1 MPRKSFKRKNK
12 KTKTKKTHKR
22 NNKSISRNRKKLSN
36 VRKMKGGGQIM
47 HSIKGHID
55 IVSCVAFSSDGNYI
69 ASGSHDSTIK
79 IWDTK
84 TGEYIKTLDL
94 IFLKSKSRLKVSS
107 VVFSNDG
114 KYIVSGSYDGTVKI
128 WSIETGK
135 LEKMLYD
142 NTNILKFKEDGTY
155 DFDEFNFLDK
165 SIIRRTVAISKDG
178 QYIVSGGDSQRLD
191 MWSTK
196 TGECIKPKG
205 TTDCIKLIG
214 HYGMVN
220 SVAFSNDSKF
230 IVSGASTSA
239 SSRPNNNGKY
249 RNTNTI
255 IIWSVPEGNKVLT
268 LPNQSSG
275 VNSVAYSSDDKY
287 IVSGDNSGNV
297 HIWAIMLD
305 ALPIKTGIII
315 REFKH
320 DKIVNSIAVS
330 KNYIVSGSNDNTV
343 KIWSTKTWELIETI
357 NNEKTRSIKSVAISN
372 NEEYIVY
379 SKEIVYETHPGNPK
393 YEDIIIYSINQ
404 PSPQANTGIVKA
416 GQAGLA

>member
-22 NNKSISRNRKKLSN
+22 NNKSISRNRKTLSN

-84 TGEYIKTLDL
+84 TGKYIKTLDL
-94 IFLKSKSRLKVSS
+94 IFLKSKYRLKVSS

-155 DFDEFNFLDK
+155 DFGNFNFDG
-165 SIIRRTVAISKDG
+165 SIIRTVAISKDG
-178 QYIVSGGDSQRLD
+178 QYIVSGGDSQILD
-191 MWSTK
+191 MWSTE
-196 TGECIKPKG
+196 TG
-205 TTDCIKLIG
+205 DCITKMTG

-239 SSRPNNNGKY
+239 SSRPNNGGI
-249 RNTNTI
+249 RNTI
-255 IIWSVPEGNKVLT
+255 IIWSVPEGKQVLT
-268 LPNQSSG
+268 LPNESS

-287 IVSGDNSGNV
+287 IVSGDNRGNV
-297 HIWAIMLD
+297 HIWEIEF
-305 ALPIKTGIII
+305 KIII
-315 REFKH
+315 RILQHNNTQES
-320 DKIVNSIAVS
+320 VNSIAVS
-330 KNYIVSGSNDNTV
+330 ENYIVSGSSDKTV

-357 NNEKTRSIKSVAISN
+357 NNKKARSVAISN

-379 SKEIVYETHPGNPK
+379 SKEIVYKTHPGNPQ

-404 PSPQANTGIVKA
+404 PLPQANTGIVQA
-416 GQAGLA
+416 GQAGLAGKEPQELTT